1 MELRQKLN
9 IVIDTLNISMM
20 TISKQT
26 GIAYQ
31 TIRQISLKEDSNP
44 TAKTTRKL
52 NDYLN
57 KIQK

>member
-1 MELRQKLN
+1 MELKQKLN
-9 IVIDTLNISMM
+9 EAIDGLNISML

-31 TIRQISLKEDSNP
+31 TIRQISLKEDANP

-57 KIQK
+57 KLQK